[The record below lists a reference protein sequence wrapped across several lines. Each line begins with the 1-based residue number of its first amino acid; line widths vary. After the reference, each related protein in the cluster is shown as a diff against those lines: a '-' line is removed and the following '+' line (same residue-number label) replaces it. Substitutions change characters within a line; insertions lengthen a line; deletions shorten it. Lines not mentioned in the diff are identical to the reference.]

1 MSKSKKE
8 VKESPIKDGVEFRT
22 LDGRIGKAYHVKKA
36 QLEEGF
42 IKLFFGERNIVEYRL
57 SKLTLISNKTI

>member
-1 MSKSKKE
+1 MSKAKKE
-8 VKESPIKDGVEFRT
+8 VKETPIKDGVEFKT

-57 SKLTLISNKTI
+57 TKLVRV